1 MQTSYLICPDDI
13 LRNIAS
19 SKPKNREEFLSVKGT
34 SSRMFNKLGN
44 DFIEIINQYLEQ
56 KDIKPVDKNIK
67 RTIPQNIIETYKLLK
82 KEYTL
87 KDISALR
94 QLSEE
99 VISMQIET
107 ILEYDH
113 DVEVDY
119 LFYKNVL
126 SEIWQEIEKGYSGL
140 KDLKQRLGDEVTYP
154 LIRIA
159 IAKYKFN
166 SPFSSSMNRDESL
179 SSDFLNGQ

>member
-1 MQTSYLICPDDI
+1 MY
-13 LRNIAS
+13 
-19 SKPKNREEFLSVKGT
+19 
-34 SSRMFNKLGN
+34 NKLGN
-44 DFIEIINQYLEQ
+44 DFIEIINQHLKQ
-56 KDIKPVDKNIK
+56 VDNKPVDKDKKAIPKNIH
-67 RTIPQNIIETYKLLK
+67 ETYKLLK
-82 KEYTL
+82 KEYSL

-113 DVEVDY
+113 DVEVNY
-119 LFYKNVL
+119 LFNNNSL
-126 SEIWQEIEKGYSGL
+126 SEIFRELGKGYTSL
-140 KDLKQRLGDEVTYP
+140 KDLKQRLGDEITYP

-166 SPFSSSMNRDESL
+166 FPSSL
-179 SSDFLNGQ
+179 SEKRDGNFSFDFQHKQ